1 MKKSLY
7 HYFSYDMY
15 RHAPESFNLTFKG
28 KRVDVSPYSRDK
40 YRFGYILATKGKE
53 ELMKVVKQYIRRET
67 IFKQEVDSFRL
78 AIMLKTGKQYITIN
92 YPVRQYDIQE
102 KLRCYKMLKES
113 LAETNYKSPVTVM
126 TAELDGAGNVIRTED
141 RTEIMELSKR
151 IRLI

>member
-7 HYFSYDMY
+7 HYFSYNMY
-15 RHAPESFNLTFKG
+15 RYAPESFNLAFKG

-40 YRFGYILATKGKE
+40 YNFGYILATKGKE
-53 ELMKVVKQYIRRET
+53 ELKKVLKQYVRRET

-92 YPVRQYDIQE
+92 YPVRQYDIQG

-113 LAETNYKSPVTVM
+113 LAESNYRSPVTV
-126 TAELDGAGNVIRTED
+126 TTTELDGAGNIIRTED
-141 RTEIMELSKR
+141 KTRTLELSKR